1 MVTQFIK
8 SQNLKKKKKKL
19 LASESAL
26 NPLIYYTVIFLIM
39 S

>member
-8 SQNLKKKKKKL
+8 SQNLKKKKKL